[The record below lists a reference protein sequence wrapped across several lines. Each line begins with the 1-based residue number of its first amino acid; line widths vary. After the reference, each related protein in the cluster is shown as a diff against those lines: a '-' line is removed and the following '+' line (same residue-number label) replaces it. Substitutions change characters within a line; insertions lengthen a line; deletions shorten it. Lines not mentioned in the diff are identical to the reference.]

1 MTAGPGEQMTAAGDR
16 GQLRTSHADR
26 EQMIDVLKAA
36 FVQGRLTKDEL
47 DARVGKALTS
57 RTYADLA
64 ALSADIPAGLLKAQ
78 PPREPGRGPARPTVN
93 LAIIWGAGGIIP
105 LAALVAG
112 LPAVLPWQLRAPV
125 LALVII
131 IYETLWVAG
140 FLWFDPRYQMPSG
153 TDTTAA
159 DRWRTAP
166 DLRSSRLAGC
176 GDGSPASAGSTA
188 ARPTPGGRSR

>member
-1 MTAGPGEQMTAAGDR
+1 VTAGPGERMTAAGDR
-16 GQLRTSHADR
+16 GQLRASHADR
-26 EQMIDVLKAA
+26 EQVIDVLKAA

-64 ALSADIPAGLLKAQ
+64 ALSADIPAGLVKAQ
-78 PPREPGRGPARPTVN
+78 PPREPSRGPARPAVN
-93 LAIIWGAGGIIP
+93 LAVIWGAGGIIP

-140 FLWFDPRYQMPSG
+140 LLWFDPRYQMPSG

-159 DRWRTAP
+159 DRGRTAP
-166 DLRSSRLAGC
+166 DLRSSRRAGC
-176 GDGSPASAGSTA
+176 AGGSPASAGSTG
-188 ARPTPGGRSR
+188 ARPAPGGRSR